1 MAVSLQVE
9 RSLTEYLSTS
19 RCQVFVDHQATA
31 ALGLQTGDLVTVT
44 SERGRKIPA
53 RIGEAV
59 PGDEGKGRVRLDRFL
74 RQALRTRLGQFVQ
87 VEPFGEPRP
96 VRRMLLAPAIDV
108 SAAHH
113 LHEHLQ
119 QTFASS
125 GTPVAVGSVL
135 YATFHGSAGGTTY
148 RVAEV
153 EPGPGIV
160 TSETEIEIQ
169 YVVEHAP
176 DVEITYEDVGGLSRE
191 IRLLREL
198 VQLPLAL
205 PHVYR
210 QLGILAPR
218 GIILYGPPGAG
229 KTLLMKALAS
239 EVSARFYYVNGPDI
253 IGTYYGEA
261 EANLRRMFDE
271 AAHHAP
277 SIIFFDEMDAIAP
290 RRGTAGTQAD
300 TRLVSQLL
308 SLLDGIMQ
316 VDGVVA
322 VATTNRVDSIEP
334 ALRRPGRFDRE
345 IYIAPPD
352 AAGRLEILQI
362 HTREMPLTDDA
373 LDVLPSIAAR
383 THGFVGAD
391 LVELCREAS
400 LSALRLHVPHLGD
413 HLRTLDIDLT
423 GIRVT
428 RQDFE
433 DALGRVRP
441 SALREA
447 LVTIPNVR
455 WSDVGGLRLVK
466 ERLEELVILPLR
478 SLEAYRRM
486 ALAPATGILLYGPPG
501 TGKTYL
507 ARALAHEVGVNFIA
521 VDGPEIFSQWLGE
534 SEEAVRHIFKL
545 ARQLAPSIVFI
556 DQLDAIAPRRGVDTS
571 TRTSERVVN
580 QLLAEMDGIEEAS
593 QIVVVGATNR
603 IDLLD
608 TALLRPGRFGMHLE
622 VGLPDCS
629 EREDILRVLMQ
640 PLALPGKDRVGA
652 ELARETDGF
661 SAADLAALVQ
671 EARRRALRAAER
683 DGQQE
688 GTVTDAHLLGALE
701 FVLRSRQQSG
711 EAGVTGLR
719 VRQIP
724 G

>member
-1 MAVSLQVE
+1 LAAELQVE
-9 RSLTEYLSTS
+9 RSLTEYLSSS
-19 RCQVFVDHQATA
+19 RCLVFGDGRVLSG
-31 ALGLQTGDLVTVT
+31 LGLRAGDLVAVT
-44 SERGRKIPA
+44 SERGRRIPA
-53 RIGEAV
+53 RLGEPVAA
-59 PGDEGKGRVRLDRFL
+59 DDGKGRIRLDRFM
-74 RQALRTRLGQFVQ
+74 RQALKTRLGQVVA
-87 VEPFGEPRP
+87 VEPFGEPSAVGRI
-96 VRRMLLAPAIDV
+96 LLSPAIDV

-113 LHEHLQ
+113 LPQHLRD
-119 QTFASS
+119 TFVTSQ
-125 GTPVAVGSVL
+125 TPVGVGSVL
-135 YATFHGSAGGTTY
+135 YATFHESAGGTTY
-148 RVAEV
+148 RVVEV
-153 EPGPGIV
+153 EPGPGVV
-160 TSETEIEIQ
+160 TAETEIEIQ
-169 YVVEHAP
+169 YIVEHAP

-198 VQLPLAL
+198 VQLPLTL

-210 QLGILAPR
+210 QLGIIAPR

-229 KTLLMKALAS
+229 KTLLMKAIAS

-261 EANLRRMFDE
+261 EANLRKMFDE

-277 SIIFFDEMDAIAP
+277 SIIFFDEVDAIAP

-322 VATTNRVDSIEP
+322 IATTNRVDSIEP

-362 HTREMPLTDDA
+362 HAREMPLTDDA
-373 LDVLPSIAAR
+373 LDFLPAAAAR

-400 LSALRLHVPHLGD
+400 LSALRRHVPHLGD
-413 HLRTLDIDLT
+413 HLRALEIDLT
-423 GIRVT
+423 GIAVT

-433 DALGRVRP
+433 DSLGRVRP
-441 SALREA
+441 SAIREA

-455 WSDVGGLRLVK
+455 WGDVGGLRMVK
-466 ERLEELVILPLR
+466 ERLEELVIAPLR
-478 SLEAYRRM
+478 NLDAYRRM
-486 ALAPATGILLYGPPG
+486 GLAPATGILLYGPPG
-501 TGKTYL
+501 TGKTHL

-545 ARQLAPSIVFI
+545 ARQLAPAIVFI
-556 DQLDAIAPRRGVDTS
+556 DQLDAIAPRRGVDLS

-593 QIVVVGATNR
+593 KIVVVGATNR

-608 TALLRPGRFGMHLE
+608 QALLRPGRFGIHLE
-622 VGLPDCS
+622 VGIPDRA
-629 EREDILRVLMQ
+629 EREDILRVLLA
-640 PLALPGKDRVGA
+640 PLDLPSKDTVNA

-661 SAADLAALVQ
+661 SGADLAALVQ
-671 EARRRALRAAER
+671 EARRRARRAAER
-683 DGQQE
+683 DGE
-688 GTVTDAHLLGALE
+688 GGGGVTESHLRGALD
-701 FVLRSRQQSG
+701 FILRSRQRSG
-711 EAGVTGLR
+711 EAGTQGPR
-719 VRQIP
+719 GRQSS

>member
-1 MAVSLQVE
+1 MP
-9 RSLTEYLSTS
+9 
-19 RCQVFVDHQATA
+19 
-31 ALGLQTGDLVTVT
+31 ALALHSGDLVIVT
-44 SERGRKIPA
+44 SERGRRIPA
-53 RIGEAV
+53 RVGDPI

-74 RQALRTRLGQFVQ
+74 RQALKTRLGQFVEI
-87 VEPFGEPRP
+87 EPLADAQSA
-96 VRRMLLAPAIDV
+96 RRILLSPAIDV

-113 LHEHLQ
+113 LNEHLRES
-119 QTFASS
+119 FASNE
-125 GTPVAVGSVL
+125 TPVAAGSVL
-135 YATFHGSAGGTTY
+135 YATFHGSTGGTTY
-148 RVAEV
+148 RVLEA
-153 EPGPGIV
+153 EPGPGVI
-160 TSETEIEIQ
+160 TGETEIEIQ

-176 DVEITYEDVGGLSRE
+176 DVEITYEDVGGLGRE

-198 VQLPLAL
+198 VQLPLTL

-229 KTLLMKALAS
+229 KTLLMKAIAS

-261 EANLRRMFDE
+261 EANLRRIFDE

-277 SIIFFDEMDAIAP
+277 SIIFFDEVDAIAP

-308 SLLDGIMQ
+308 ALLDGIMQ

-322 VATTNRVDSIEP
+322 IATTNRVDSIEP

-345 IYIAPPD
+345 IYIGPPD
-352 AAGRLEILQI
+352 ADGRLEILSI
-362 HTREMPLTDDA
+362 HTREMPLTEDG
-373 LDVLPSIAAR
+373 LDFLPTVAAR

-391 LVELCREAS
+391 LVELSREAS
-400 LSALRLHVPHLGD
+400 LSALRRHVPQLGD

-423 GIRVT
+423 GIQVT
-428 RQDFE
+428 RRDFE
-433 DALGRVRP
+433 DALGKVRP
-441 SALREA
+441 SAIREA

-455 WSDVGGLRLVK
+455 WDDVGGLRLVK

-478 SLEAYRRM
+478 NLEAHRRM
-486 ALAPATGILLYGPPG
+486 GLAPATGILLYGPPG
-501 TGKTYL
+501 TGKTHL
-507 ARALAHEVGVNFIA
+507 ARALAHAVGVNFIA

-556 DQLDAIAPRRGVDTS
+556 DQLDAIAPRRGTDVS
-571 TRTSERVVN
+571 SRTSERVVN
-580 QLLAEMDGIEEAS
+580 QLLAEMDGIEEVS

-603 IDLLD
+603 MDLLD
-608 TALLRPGRFGMHLE
+608 SALLRPGRFGIHLE
-622 VGLPDCS
+622 VGLPDRA

-640 PLALPGKDRVGA
+640 PMDLESKQAVIA

-661 SAADLAALVQ
+661 SAADLAALLQ
-671 EARRRALRAAER
+671 EARRRAVRATER
-683 DGQQE
+683 DGQ
-688 GTVTDAHLLGALE
+688 GGVLVTDAHLLGALE
-701 FVLRSRQQSG
+701 FVLRSRQRSRD
-711 EAGVTGLR
+711 AGSTGLPAR
-719 VRQIP
+719 
-724 G
+724 